1 MDNSLRYLELNEIFD
16 IKTGYTPSTKNPE
29 FWNNG
34 TVLWFKMHDLI
45 NNGMVLNNS
54 ILKINQKAVKSSGLY
69 QANSIILATTATIG
83 VHALITKPFL
93 CNQQFSVFQ
102 VKDKYRNQVAME
114 FYNHYFYVIDEWCK
128 NNVNLSAFP
137 SVKMDE
143 LKKLKIP
150 VPDLSVQKQIAATLD
165 KFNELTNELTNQL
178 NLRNQQYQYYLE
190 HLMDFANANHPL
202 IKDGGGVIRKIPLG
216 EIVEFKIGDIIKNL
230 SILKHTTGLDTGLYY
245 IVSSAIKPIGKWNQF
260 NHQGQTITI
269 TKDGACGNV
278 AWQEN
283 RFWAT
288 EHSIVLINKS
298 NQIIGKYLY
307 YYLKANEFALKE
319 LKIQSAPDFIRISDL
334 KAFKIEI
341 PPLAIQKQIVAA
353 LDQLNKITS
362 DLTIGLPAGIKQ
374 AQKQY
379 WYYLEALMKF

>member
-202 IKDGGGVIRKIPLG
+202 IKDGGG
-216 EIVEFKIGDIIKNL
+216 
-230 SILKHTTGLDTGLYY
+230 
-245 IVSSAIKPIGKWNQF
+245 
-260 NHQGQTITI
+260 
-269 TKDGACGNV
+269 
-278 AWQEN
+278 
-283 RFWAT
+283 
-288 EHSIVLINKS
+288 
-298 NQIIGKYLY
+298 
-307 YYLKANEFALKE
+307 
-319 LKIQSAPDFIRISDL
+319 
-334 KAFKIEI
+334 
-341 PPLAIQKQIVAA
+341 
-353 LDQLNKITS
+353 
-362 DLTIGLPAGIKQ
+362 
-374 AQKQY
+374 
-379 WYYLEALMKF
+379 